1 MIIDKKLLDELSAQT
16 KATPRLRMNLNLCN
30 SENDGSQRML
40 NTIEPGSEIP
50 IHRHRDLSDII
61 LSVRCHFQESLYDDN
76 GNLTEVKDMLHGGV
90 MVNVHIGQWHSLKS
104 LESGTVLLEAKD
116 GEYSPM
122 GKERIL
128 LSSKTTRIRIYKV

>member
-16 KATPRLRMNLNLCN
+16 KATPRLRMNLNLRN

-50 IHRHRDLSDII
+50 IHRHRDLSEII

-76 GNLTEVKDMLHGGV
+76 GNLTEVKDMLPGGV
-90 MVNVHIGQWHSLKS
+90 MVNVHLGQLHSLKS
-104 LESGTVLLEAKD
+104 LESGSVLLEAKD
-116 GEYSPM
+116 GKFDGE
-122 GKERIL
+122 GKNI
-128 LSSKTTRIRIYKV
+128 III